1 VLKRQVTHT
10 QVGFVAVVLALAG
23 SLQTPAASADPP
35 PGSPTP
41 SVLYIR
47 GRIGLGYGTFQYEG
61 SVTSTGVGSTASY
74 PAQSASGFVAGVGLS
89 VGARLTPTFIV
100 GGVLNFDPLF
110 APRGSNASGAPLPSA
125 PAFMPN
131 GTVGAMVAWEPTPLV
146 TTEFAASF
154 GGGGAQGLPGGL
166 GLVLH
171 AALALNVARVGG
183 FELGPIVHAA
193 VGPLMVDPIRDGG
206 LQFYSIDVGVTLA
219 PAR

>member
-1 VLKRQVTHT
+1 M
-10 QVGFVAVVLALAG
+10 
-23 SLQTPAASADPP
+23 
-35 PGSPTP
+35 
-41 SVLYIR
+41 YIR

-125 PAFMPN
+125 PTFIPN
-131 GTVGAMVAWEPTPLV
+131 GTVGAMVAWEPTPCHHRVRRVLRR
-146 TTEFAASF
+146 
-154 GGGGAQGLPGGL
+154 GGAQGLPGGL
-166 GLVLH
+166 GLVLRRPR
-171 AALALNVARVGG
+171 AQRRAGRG

-193 VGPLMVDPIRDGG
+193 VSPLMVDPIRDGG